1 MTHFPLPAKSLN
13 YMIKGSVCTKV
24 MRHPFHTCVPRSL
37 PRPLGAG
44 PGATLRTDPELA
56 PTLPAPGLQKVRTWV
71 LDMSW
76 TSASQGQGVVKG
88 GSAGCRAGAE
98 F

>member
-1 MTHFPLPAKSLN
+1 MCAMLLP
-13 YMIKGSVCTKV
+13 
-24 MRHPFHTCVPRSL
+24 VPPRGWAWGRSED
-37 PRPLGAG
+37 RS
-44 PGATLRTDPELA
+44 ELA
-56 PTLPAPGLQKVRTWV
+56 PTLPAPGLQKERTWV

-88 GSAGCRAGAE
+88 GYAGCRAGAE